1 MSGKNI
7 KLSISL
13 FVILA
18 VMVGVVPTFAASAII
33 GSVAGGTNATI
44 GGQTLLPNTTVFS
57 GDSLKVRDGAAVVA
71 LGMGSRMVFGRE
83 TVASFERGADEVT
96 VELGQGNVV
105 MYHPE
110 AGMSMRVKIGD
121 VSVSAGKGYRTL
133 GEVAMVNGAVV
144 ITAKEGMLQVQGPER
159 SMELTKGKTIEI
171 MPKSAGAPQPGQST
185 SGSASSHLTQ
195 AEWVGIAGLAVGGTS
210 AVVGIVNLHKLN
222 NLKTEEAKTDA
233 DALAALAAANTA
245 AANAAAAT
253 AAANIANLNAIE
265 AGQIASTT
273 CKLVSATDPACTFT
287 AH

>member
-1 MSGKNI
+1 MSGKNF
-7 KLSISL
+7 KLSFSL

-18 VMVGVVPTFAASAII
+18 VMVGVVPTFAASAVI

-44 GGQTLLPNTTVFS
+44 GGQTLLPNTTLFS

-83 TVASFERGADEVT
+83 TVASFERGTDEVT

-110 AGMSMRVKIGD
+110 AGMAMRVKIGD

-133 GEVAMVNGAVV
+133 GEVAMVNGVV
-144 ITAKEGMLQVQGPER
+144 VVTAKEGMLQVQGPER
-159 SMELTKGKTIEI
+159 TVELTKGKTIEI
-171 MPKSAGAPQPGQST
+171 TPKSAGSPQPGQAGST
-185 SGSASSHLTQ
+185 SSHMTQ
-195 AEWVGIAGLAVGGTS
+195 GEVVAIAGLAAGGTS
-210 AVVGIVNLHKLN
+210 AVIGAVNWHKLN

-233 DALAALAAANTA
+233 DALAAAADAN
-245 AANAAAAT
+245 AAT
-253 AAANIANLNAIE
+253 AAAVAATNAANIANANAIE
-265 AGQIASTT
+265 AGMIAAQT
-273 CKLVSATDPACTFT
+273 CHQLSPTNPACTFT

>member
-1 MSGKNI
+1 MSGKNL
-7 KLSISL
+7 KLSMSL

-83 TVASFERGADEVT
+83 TVASFDRGADEVT
-96 VELGQGNVV
+96 VQLGQCNVV

-159 SMELTKGKTIEI
+159 SVELTKGKTIEI
-171 MPKSAGAPQPGQST
+171 MPKSAGSPQPGQGT
-185 SGSASSHLTQ
+185 SGSTSSHMSQ
-195 AEWVGIAGLAVGGTS
+195 AEWVGIGGLAAGGTS
-210 AVVGIVNLHKLN
+210 AVVGFVNWHKLN

-265 AGQIASTT
+265 AGQIASQT
-273 CKLVSATDPACTFT
+273 CKQLSPTNPTCTFT
-287 AH
+287 TH

>member
-1 MSGKNI
+1 MSGKNF
-7 KLSISL
+7 KLSFSL

-44 GGQTLLPNTTVFS
+44 GGQTLLPNTTLFS

-110 AGMSMRVKIGD
+110 AGMAMRVKIGD

-133 GEVAMVNGAVV
+133 GEVAMVNGVV
-144 ITAKEGMLQVQGPER
+144 VVTAKEGMLQVQGPER
-159 SMELTKGKTIEI
+159 SVELTKGKTIEI
-171 MPKSAGAPQPGQST
+171 SPKSAGAPQPGQS
-185 SGSASSHLTQ
+185 GSTSSHMTQ
-195 AEWVGIAGLAVGGTS
+195 GEVVAIAGLAAGGTS
-210 AVVGIVNLHKLN
+210 AVIGAVNWHKLN
-222 NLKTEEAKTDA
+222 NLKTQEAKTDA
-233 DALAALAAANTA
+233 DALAAIAAANTA
-245 AANAAAAT
+245 ATNAAAAT
-253 AAANIANLNAIE
+253 AAANIANQNAI
-265 AGQIASTT
+265 AAATIASQT
-273 CKLVSATDPACTFT
+273 CVQLSPTNPACTFT
-287 AH
+287 PAK

>member
-1 MSGKNI
+1 MSGKNL
-7 KLSISL
+7 KPSISL

-44 GGQTLLPNTTVFS
+44 GGQTLLPNTTLFS
-57 GDSLKVRDGAAVVA
+57 GDNLKVRDGAAVVA

-83 TVASFERGADEVT
+83 TVASFERGTDEVT

-110 AGMSMRVKIGD
+110 AGTAMRVKIGD

-133 GEVAMVNGAVV
+133 GEVAMVNGVV
-144 ITAKEGMLQVQGPER
+144 VVTAKEGMLQVQGPER
-159 SMELTKGKTIEI
+159 TVELTKGKTIEI
-171 MPKSAGAPQPGQST
+171 TPKSAGSPQPGQAGST
-185 SGSASSHLTQ
+185 SNHMTQ
-195 AEWVGIAGLAVGGTS
+195 GEVVGIAGLAAGATG
-210 AVVGIVNLHKLN
+210 AVIGAVNWHKLN
-222 NLKTEEAKTDA
+222 NLDTLEAKTDA
-233 DALAALAAANTA
+233 DAQAAIAAANTA

-253 AAANIANLNAIE
+253 AAANIADQNAIE
-265 AGQIASTT
+265 AGMIAAQT
-273 CKLVSATDPACTFT
+273 CHQLSPTNPNCTFT

>member
-1 MSGKNI
+1 MSGKNF

-44 GGQTLLPNTTVFS
+44 GGQALLPNTTLFS

-110 AGMSMRVKIGD
+110 AGMTMRVKIDD
-121 VSVSAGKGYRTL
+121 VSVTAGKGYRTL

-159 SMELTKGKTIEI
+159 TIELTKGKTIEI
-171 MPKSAGAPQPGQST
+171 TPKSAGSPQPDSSGST
-185 SGSASSHLTQ
+185 SSHMSQ
-195 AEWVGIAGLAVGGTS
+195 GEVVAIAGLAAGGTS
-210 AVVGIVNLHKLN
+210 AVIGAVNWHKLS
-222 NLKTEEAKTDA
+222 NLNTEVAKTDA

-245 AANAAAAT
+245 AANAASAAV
-253 AAANIANLNAIE
+253 AASLADLNAIE
-265 AGQIASTT
+265 AGQIAAQT
-273 CKLVSATDPACTFT
+273 CHQLSPTNPNCTFT
-287 AH
+287 TH

>member
-1 MSGKNI
+1 MSGKNF
-7 KLSISL
+7 KLSFSL

-44 GGQTLLPNTTVFS
+44 GGQTLLPNTTLFS

-110 AGMSMRVKIGD
+110 AGMAMRVKIGD

-133 GEVAMVNGAVV
+133 GEVAMVNGVV
-144 ITAKEGMLQVQGPER
+144 VVTAKEGMLQVQGPER
-159 SMELTKGKTIEI
+159 SVELTKGKTIEI
-171 MPKSAGAPQPGQST
+171 SPKSAGAPQPGQS
-185 SGSASSHLTQ
+185 GSTSSHMTQ
-195 AEWVGIAGLAVGGTS
+195 GEVVAIAGLAAGGTS
-210 AVVGIVNLHKLN
+210 AVIGAVNWHKLN
-222 NLKTEEAKTDA
+222 NLKTQEAKTDA
-233 DALAALAAANTA
+233 DALAAAADATAAQAAAV
-245 AANAAAAT
+245 AAT
-253 AAANIANLNAIE
+253 NAANIANANAIE
-265 AGQIASTT
+265 AGQIAAQT
-273 CKLVSATDPACTFT
+273 CQQLSPTNPNCTFT